1 MIDRKKFIKQIGLL
15 SGFTLL
21 SSTNLFAFNS
31 SQTSSINL
39 RKRIPKK
46 LKKGAT
52 FGLITPSGVITKK
65 QLEETVKEIESL
77 GYKAYYKASI
87 LSEFGYLAGTDEE
100 RSDELI
106 HMFENPDVDAIL
118 CVRGGY
124 GAIRILDLIDY
135 NIIKKNPKI
144 FIGYSDITA
153 LITAFYLKS
162 GLVSYHGPVGISTFN
177 EFSLKSLFNIISKTK
192 STHLYSYEREPETDN
207 NSEFDFFTINNG
219 KASGELIGGNMSVL
233 VSMIGGKFEPE
244 FKGKIVY
251 LEEIDEKTYKIDK
264 MLTQLIYS
272 TDLKEASGIIFGI
285 FSGCDNNEE
294 PTFLLKELLIQIIT
308 PLKIPVV
315 YGFPF
320 GHVKNKITLPT
331 GIKAELNADTKTL
344 KLIEKTVN

>member
-1 MIDRKKFIKQIGLL
+1 MIDRKNFIKQIGLL

-21 SSTNLFAFNS
+21 SSTNIFAFN
-31 SQTSSINL
+31 SQTSSISL
-39 RKRIPKK
+39 KKRIPKR
-46 LKKGAT
+46 LKKGAV
-52 FGLITPSGVITKK
+52 FGLITPSGVITQK
-65 QLEETVKEIESL
+65 QLDETIEEVESL
-77 GYKAYYKASI
+77 GYKAYYKPSV
-87 LSEFGYLAGTDEE
+87 LSEFGYLAGTDKE

-135 NIIKKNPKI
+135 DIIKKNPKI

-177 EFSLKSLFNIISKTK
+177 DFSLKSLFDIISKTEN
-192 STHLYSYEREPETDN
+192 THLYSYERESGTDD
-207 NSEFDFFTINNG
+207 NSEFDFYTITG
-219 KASGELIGGNMSVL
+219 GEASGELIGGNMSVL
-233 VSMIGGKFEPE
+233 VSMIGGKYEPK

-264 MLTQLIYS
+264 MLTQLIHS

-294 PTFLLKELLIQIIT
+294 PTFLLKELLIQIIK
-308 PLKIPVV
+308 PLKIPAV

-320 GHVKNKITLPT
+320 GHVKNKMTLPT
-331 GIKAELNADTKTL
+331 GIKAELNSNTKTL
-344 KLIEKTVN
+344 KLIERTVI